1 MSEIPRSLL
10 LVDDEAGVLSSLS
23 RLFRTDGYEILR
35 ACSGQEG
42 LDILSKQAVSVVISD
57 QRMPGMTG
65 VEFLRKVRENYPKTV
80 RIVLSGYTDLK
91 SVTDAI
97 NEGAIY
103 KFLTKPWDD
112 TELRALVAEAFTFFE
127 TVAYNEQQTAD
138 LIRSA
143 QLASQH
149 LEEVVSH
156 AKSTEKLT
164 MAILMMS
171 QEVVELLPLPLL
183 GVSPDGDIVLANM
196 ASVNGFGPKAALG
209 NAARDCLPSDVLAAL
224 TDEMSSGQSRYLHTQ
239 GPEGILRTYYVA
251 KLGRWSPAGGYLVI
265 AEEAGK
271 WNPIG

>member
-1 MSEIPRSLL
+1 MNELPRALL
-10 LVDDEAGVLSSLS
+10 LVDDEANVLSSLS
-23 RLFRTDGYEILR
+23 RLFRTDGYQILR
-35 ACSGQEG
+35 ASSGPEG
-42 LDILSKQAVSVVISD
+42 LEILAKQPVSVVISD

-65 VEFLRKVRENYPKTV
+65 VEFLRKVRENHPKTV

-112 TELRALVAEAFTFFE
+112 AELRALVAESFIFFE

-183 GVSPDGDIVLANM
+183 GVSLEGDIVLANM
-196 ASVNGFGPKAALG
+196 ASISGFGPCATLG
-209 NAARDCLPSDVLAAL
+209 NAARDCLPPEILGVLSDGMAPG
-224 TDEMSSGQSRYLHTQ
+224 DSRYVSVG
-239 GPEGILRTYYVA
+239 GPANILRTYYIA
-251 KLGRWSPAGGYLVI
+251 RLGRWSPAGGYLLI
-265 AEEAGK
+265 AEEAQK
-271 WNPIG
+271 WSPLG